1 MMIRG
6 PRIDAVN
13 HLEQINIFLKDTL
26 KLELSVAKSKITNPR
41 LTSALFLGTL
51 IRIRISISNHMYYS
65 KGFHHQKLRQVSQL
79 RLLAPM
85 DKIYKKLISS
95 GFMSAQYKSGIPKFL

>member
-1 MMIRG
+1 MIRG

-13 HLEQINIFLKDTL
+13 HLEQIKIFLKNTL
-26 KLELSVAKSKITNPR
+26 KLDLSVAKSKITNPR

-51 IRIRISISNHMYYS
+51 INISNHVYYS
-65 KGFHHQKLRQVSQL
+65 KGSHHQKLRKVSQL

-85 DKIYKKLISS
+85 DKIYSKLISS
-95 GFMSAQYKSGIPKFL
+95 GFMSAQYKSGTPKFL